1 MIPGSG
7 PRSVASPSR
16 RPGADLVTKGAS
28 FMKVMVCVKQIPDP
42 ASPYVLDPDTHFL
55 QRPTDQVL
63 DDTDR
68 YGVEMGLMIAEQT
81 EGSVTLVSMGPAGNL
96 QGIRQALAM
105 GADKAV
111 VVDDPSLRGADS
123 LTTARVLSG
132 AISREGF
139 DVVIAG
145 TESTDG
151 YSGVVPQQIAE
162 FLDAPALTF
171 AKKVE
176 LDGGTIRIERQTEYG
191 YDIVE
196 TSTPVVI
203 TVTAGVVEPRY
214 PTFKGIMA
222 AKSKPIDQVTASE
235 LGVTVGS
242 GQEIIAVRPAPERTA
257 GEIIEDDGD
266 AYLRII
272 QLLEQAKVI

>member
-1 MIPGSG
+1 MRI
-7 PRSVASPSR
+7 V
-16 RPGADLVTKGAS
+16 
-28 FMKVMVCVKQIPDP
+28 VCVKQIPDP
-42 ASPYVLDPDTHFL
+42 ASPYELDPGTHFL

-68 YGVEMGLMIAEQT
+68 YGVEMGLQLAEIT

-105 GADKAV
+105 GADRAV
-111 VVDDPSLRGADS
+111 VIDDSELRGADS
-123 LTTARVLSG
+123 LTTARVLSA
-132 AISREGF
+132 AIGREGF
-139 DVVIAG
+139 DVAIAG

-176 LDGGTIRIERQTEYG
+176 LEGEKIRIERQTEAG

-196 TSTPVVI
+196 APTPVVI
-203 TVTAGVVEPRY
+203 TVTSGVVEPRY

-222 AKSKPIDQVTASE
+222 AKSKPIDQISAGD
-235 LGVTVGS
+235 LGVTIAV
-242 GQEIIAVRPAPERTA
+242 GQEIVSVRPAPERAA
-257 GEIIEDDGD
+257 GEIIEDEGD
-266 AYLRII
+266 AHMRII

>member
-1 MIPGSG
+1 M
-7 PRSVASPSR
+7 R
-16 RPGADLVTKGAS
+16 
-28 FMKVMVCVKQIPDP
+28 VMVCVKQIPDP
-42 ASPYVLDPDTHFL
+42 ASPYELDPDTHYL

-81 EGSVTLVSMGPAGNL
+81 EGSVSLVSMGPAGNL

-105 GADKAV
+105 GADQAI
-111 VVDDPSLRGADS
+111 VVDDPGLRGADS
-123 LTTARVLSG
+123 LTTARVLSA

-162 FLDAPALTF
+162 FLDVPALTF

-176 LDGGTIRIERQTEYG
+176 LDGATIRIERQTEYG

-196 TSTPVVI
+196 TPAPVLI

-222 AKSKPIDQVTASE
+222 AKSKPIDHVTAADLE
-235 LGVTVGS
+235 VTVTA
-242 GQEIIAVRPAPERTA
+242 GQEILAVRPAPERAA
-257 GEIIEDDGD
+257 GETIEDDGE
-266 AYLRII
+266 AHLRII